1 MSARKSSTS
10 WRDRRRQVQLPAEH
24 VYVRNGIPTRDG
36 GPEGC
41 ASCNLAA
48 KHEIHIDPPET
59 PEEARRVTDR
69 ILGEGSPDVPR

>member
-1 MSARKSSTS
+1 MTARKSSS

-48 KHEIHIDPPET
+48 RHEIHIDPPAN
-59 PEEARRVTDR
+59 PIADVDARIV
-69 ILGEGSPDVPR
+69 GESDLEKERA